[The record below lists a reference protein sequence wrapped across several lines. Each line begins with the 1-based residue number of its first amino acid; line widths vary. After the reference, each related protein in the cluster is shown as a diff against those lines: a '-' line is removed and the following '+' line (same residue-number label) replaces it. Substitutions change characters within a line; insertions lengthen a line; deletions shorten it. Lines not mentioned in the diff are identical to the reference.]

1 MATKPPPSGPPGGRR
16 KRPPTVINLEATEIP
31 PETAAPAAAASA
43 PPADTPPPA
52 AETSVPPSS
61 MKPQETRQE
70 IPQETP
76 FEKASY
82 EQPPPPP
89 REPEPTRTAEQMQ
102 PQPSL
107 PPPSLLGTHQPQ
119 LIAGA
124 FGAAGGFVLFLL
136 LWLFGA
142 FSTTAPVIT
151 AQPDLSPRL
160 AAIESQLNAIAAKP
174 APASVDPKALDK
186 TLDEMS
192 ARLARLENAITAP
205 RAPVTDPVVL
215 SRITATENAG
225 KSLADNVAALSRRED
240 SLEAALRDTNAKIDD
255 RIGKLA
261 ATTTELQTRARETA
275 AGSDRASRLAVAS
288 AALRN
293 TVERGDPYASELA
306 IVKPLASDT
315 AAIAALE
322 PFASTGVPSNTAL
335 GTELATIIRPMLS
348 AAGVVPRDGSYLEKL
363 QASAEKLVKIRRAD
377 EASGDDRTAILSRIE
392 ARAATGNIAGALTEL
407 AKLSPDARAPKQ
419 AEFVAW
425 TTRAQARTKAIDAAR
440 TLATDAVAALKV
452 SP

>member
-1 MATKPPPSGPPGGRR
+1 
-16 KRPPTVINLEATEIP
+16 
-31 PETAAPAAAASA
+31 
-43 PPADTPPPA
+43 
-52 AETSVPPSS
+52 
-61 MKPQETRQE
+61 
-70 IPQETP
+70 
-76 FEKASY
+76 
-82 EQPPPPP
+82 
-89 REPEPTRTAEQMQ
+89 
-102 PQPSL
+102 
-107 PPPSLLGTHQPQ
+107 
-119 LIAGA
+119 
-124 FGAAGGFVLFLL
+124 
-136 LWLFGA
+136 
-142 FSTTAPVIT
+142 
-151 AQPDLSPRL
+151 
-160 AAIESQLNAIAAKP
+160 
-174 APASVDPKALDK
+174 
-186 TLDEMS
+186 MS

-322 PFASTGVPSNTAL
+322 PFAATGVPSNTAL

-392 ARAATGNIAGALTEL
+392 QRAAAGNIAGALTEL

-419 AEFVAW
+419 AEFAAW
-425 TTRAQARTKAIDAAR
+425 TTRAQAPHQGHRRRPRPCHRGRRRAQSVAVRATACRICRNPGGALPPREGRVRAQRGGGEMSVIKRAISPPGSRLASLARGR
-440 TLATDAVAALKV
+440 TLPSRGGMRPPEPQDVR
-452 SP
+452 